1 MYATRSALH
10 AHRAPLMEYS
20 RRERG
25 RGERER
31 ERRRVF
37 TFQISRRLVHSWLP
51 PTPPSPNSRAGLLLP
66 SSLYVFIIGTRL
78 VIPFETCV
86 ARPNSLICHKSTP
99 DHATVR
105 EFVISVRCW
114 RGTDLRCEFL
124 PARYSIVLP
133 LLSSLSLFRSLKF
146 FSLPF
151 SFAVFSSISSRER
164 ERERERERVG
174 FFFSPFIGSPHEA
187 AALVCYVSFW
197 FVKEF
202 KSFLLHF
209 FLPILP
215 IFLFSI
221 RIRGFLFSLFFFLP
235 PSISSSPLLI
245 YGLII
250 ESFADPSFLIFF
262 FHRDIQAFP
271 LPFTTDSFTSSSVY
285 LLCSSSSILVRGEI
299 STFSLSLFLTLNCQR
314 N

>member
-78 VIPFETCV
+78 VIPLETCV

-133 LLSSLSLFRSLKF
+133 LLSSYLFPLLFFLSLFWSLKF
-146 FSLPF
+146 FSLLRF
-151 SFAVFSSISSRER
+151 LLQFFLLFLLEREKER
-164 ERERERERVG
+164 ERERE
-174 FFFSPFIGSPHEA
+174 
-187 AALVCYVSFW
+187 LV
-197 FVKEF
+197 
-202 KSFLLHF
+202 
-209 FLPILP
+209 
-215 IFLFSI
+215 
-221 RIRGFLFSLFFFLP
+221 
-235 PSISSSPLLI
+235 SSSLPSSAHRMRPLR
-245 YGLII
+245 
-250 ESFADPSFLIFF
+250 SFA
-262 FHRDIQAFP
+262 
-271 LPFTTDSFTSSSVY
+271 
-285 LLCSSSSILVRGEI
+285 
-299 STFSLSLFLTLNCQR
+299 TFRFDL
-314 N
+314 